1 MESAVRNLR
10 ESSRLNE
17 VFQDFLGMSNRR
29 GRADKSDLV
38 EDRFHL
44 VKKDINR
51 LLNRLQSNAALS
63 VNPEPDDI
71 LVEMLDRL
79 AMWQRAWGSPLK
91 HLDE

>member
-1 MESAVRNLR
+1 MLR
-10 ESSRLNE
+10 ESSRLDD
-17 VFQDFLGMSNRR
+17 VFQDFLGLSKS
-29 GRADKSDLV
+29 GAGTEASDLV

-51 LLNRLQSNAALS
+51 LLHRLRGNAALA

-79 AMWQRAWGSPLK
+79 ALWQRA
-91 HLDE
+91 